1 MNNLKINNE
10 IYIDENGKYHS
21 HKNKNSKP
29 KRELTNE
36 QISQLSDDEFD
47 EMFCGMEAAGEDMEA
62 KQNRAIENLYDS
74 ME

>member
-10 IYIDENGKYHS
+10 IYIDEIGKYHS
-21 HKNKNSKP
+21 HKNKVSKP

-36 QISQLSDDEFD
+36 EISQLSDEEFD
-47 EMFCGMEAAGEDMEA
+47 EMFRGMEAPGENMES